1 MKVFILLLASASV
14 VFGIVHE
21 VHLISQPLSLHGT
34 DVSEDF
40 KGEPIQ
46 ARVVSFPSVTVGAM
60 PEALISAVS
69 ASHRLPG
76 PESYKVPEANLLM
89 LCHIELESEMTK
101 KGFLCT
107 LDLSKLKMPEE
118 IDFSAHTVLVLSIKA
133 IKETLQRYYHSSK
146 VNEKIMIKIV
156 GTTEKNSSLK
166 DLSTTFMAG
175 N

>member
-1 MKVFILLLASASV
+1 MKAFLLLLASASV

-76 PESYKVPEANLLM
+76 PESYKIPEANLLI
-89 LCHIELESEMTK
+89 LCNIELESEMTK

-107 LDLSKLKMPEE
+107 FDLSKLKMPEE
-118 IDFSAHTVLVLSIKA
+118 IDFSAHTVLELSIKA
-133 IKETLQRYYHSSK
+133 IKETLQRYYRSAK
-146 VNEKIMIKIV
+146 VNEKITIKIV